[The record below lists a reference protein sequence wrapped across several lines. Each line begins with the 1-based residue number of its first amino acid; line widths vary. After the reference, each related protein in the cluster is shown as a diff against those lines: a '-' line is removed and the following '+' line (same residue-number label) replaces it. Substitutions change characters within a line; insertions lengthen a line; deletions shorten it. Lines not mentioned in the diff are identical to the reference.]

1 MRISSIHECNLV
13 RLICKLD
20 FSHILTRNNTF
31 TLPFHLCLTE
41 RKKFDLN
48 FSRLWYLIWSQKI
61 LSQKWRAKVTNLIMT
76 TFFSLVSKIFKKS
89 RRLYCFHRER
99 PNSIDFHLQLN
110 RGSTLTSLPEAN
122 TAIQILEFPWLNRPW
137 TACQYRTHNIPYD
150 IIA

>member
-31 TLPFHLCLTE
+31 TLSFHLCLTE

-89 RRLYCFHRER
+89 RRLYCTQFNRFSFTTKQRQYTHIPAWGKHCDSNLRVSMTK
-99 PNSIDFHLQLN
+99 PSMNGLQ
-110 RGSTLTSLPEAN
+110 
-122 TAIQILEFPWLNRPW
+122 IQD
-137 TACQYRTHNIPYD
+137 T
-150 IIA
+150 